1 MHKLFVLILFLCPFM
16 AFAQKEEVILPSG
29 LIVAASDEY
38 GIFTW
43 AEAKKKCEDKGY
55 GWALPTNEELLD
67 IYNNRES
74 IKSITTGWYWSLTQD
89 TSHFK
94 ASNDN
99 YGLAW
104 NLIFSN
110 GSLVS
115 NLKTYTLKARCVKHK

>member
-1 MHKLFVLILFLCPFM
+1 MRNLFLLILIVSPFLI
-16 AFAQKEEVILPSG
+16 FAQKTEVVLPSG
-29 LIVAASDEY
+29 LIVASTDEY

-43 AEAKKKCEDKGY
+43 SEAKKKCEDKGL
-55 GWALPTNEELLD
+55 GWALPSNDELLD

-74 IKSITTGWYWSLTQD
+74 LNGITESWYWSLTQD